1 MARRG
6 LSEGQAVTVECAI
19 EDGVPRAVPGLRV
32 TPYDL
37 PDACVVAYYPE
48 ANPLIPLDHH
58 DELSKTPAYK
68 GVPVRIRPGVAP

>member
-6 LSEGQAVTVECAI
+6 FAEGQSVTVECALD
-19 EDGVPRAVPGLRV
+19 DGVPRAVHGLRV

-48 ANPLIPLDHH
+48 ANPLVPLDQH

-68 GVPVRIRPGVAP
+68 STPVRIRAEAPT